1 MAGDARDLCNH
12 VVSAGTDVLTDVV
25 NSSLVQN
32 VLQSQVM
39 ITNIVLWIRIRSDPE
54 LVGLVALREWCIVL
68 FGSNSPFQPQLTQR
82 QFSSSLSFNR
92 SSFFWIRNN
101 LSGSRFLFRNQIS
114 DWNMLFELII
124 VHSILVLAVIKKVF
138 VKCIFI

>member
-39 ITNIVLWIRIRSDPE
+39 RTKIAHSVVDPDPVGSGTFWLGRVERIVLEEAR
-54 LVGLVALREWCIVL
+54 
-68 FGSNSPFQPQLTQR
+68 
-82 QFSSSLSFNR
+82 
-92 SSFFWIRNN
+92 SFFCR
-101 LSGSRFLFRNQIS
+101 LFWVQSPLPTSADTVAIP
-114 DWNMLFELII
+114 LFPLY
-124 VHSILVLAVIKKVF
+124 
-138 VKCIFI
+138 

>member
-39 ITNIVLWIRIRSDPE
+39 FKMDIVLWIRNRSDPE
-54 LVGLVALREWCIVL
+54 LVGLVA
-68 FGSNSPFQPQLTQR
+68 
-82 QFSSSLSFNR
+82 
-92 SSFFWIRNN
+92 
-101 LSGSRFLFRNQIS
+101 
-114 DWNMLFELII
+114 
-124 VHSILVLAVIKKVF
+124 
-138 VKCIFI
+138 